1 VRIRIDHATTYADD
15 GAARF
20 NIQTRRLSPGS
31 SEALPQVAS
40 DRIALSLGTGRR
52 MAVSVR
58 DCGICGGELYP
69 DDPPTA
75 GAAGTAGVA
84 GFSGGSGHSHAH
96 GQGSGG
102 GLGNVQLACKHL
114 FHMDCIR

>member
-1 VRIRIDHATTYADD
+1 M
-15 GAARF
+15 
-20 NIQTRRLSPGS
+20 
-31 SEALPQVAS
+31 AS

-69 DDPPTA
+69 DEPS
-75 GAAGTAGVA
+75 AAGTAGTAAAA
-84 GFSGGSGHSHAH
+84 GSLGHSHSH
-96 GQGSGG
+96 EQGRGG

-114 FHMDCIR
+114 FHLDCIR